1 MRLRLLRGQ
10 VFRLLANR
18 CGRVCA
24 FRQSLIGARSVAL
37 TVLLVALAVCPAR
50 ASDSIQQAGDILQL
64 ALPGVAAGTILGLN
78 DWEGGVEFAESAALT
93 MGTTEVLKYSVNE
106 RRPNG
111 GSQSFPSGHTSI
123 SFSAAEFLR
132 KRYGWGYGLPAYAA
146 ASFVAYSRVESG
158 EHHPRDVIAGAS
170 IGIVSSFIFAR
181 PYKGWWIEADT
192 DGRYFGMRFTRKF

>member
-1 MRLRLLRGQ
+1 MRRG
-10 VFRLLANR
+10 F
-18 CGRVCA
+18 CGGK
-24 FRQSLIGARSVAL
+24 FVAL
-37 TVLLVALAVCPAR
+37 CVLLFAFAAGRAR
-50 ASDSIQQAGDILQL
+50 GSDSIKQAGDILQL

-78 DWEGGVEFAESAALT
+78 DWEGGVEFAESASLT
-93 MGTTEVLKYSVNE
+93 MGTTEVLKYSVDE

-170 IGIVSSFIFAR
+170 IGIVSSFIFTR
-181 PYKGWWIEADT
+181 PYKGWWIEADA
-192 DGRYFGMRFTRKF
+192 DGKYFGMRFTRKF